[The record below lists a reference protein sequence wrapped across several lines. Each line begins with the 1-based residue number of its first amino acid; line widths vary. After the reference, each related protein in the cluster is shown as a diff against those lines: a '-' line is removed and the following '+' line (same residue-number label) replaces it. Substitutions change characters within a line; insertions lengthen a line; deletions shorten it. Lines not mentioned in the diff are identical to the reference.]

1 MAIQYSGTMRY
12 PAGVFEQHREAIA
25 EVVRK
30 SREEDGCLAYS
41 LARDVADPDLF
52 ILYERWESE
61 AAFNAHFASPHVQ
74 EFAELVKTFGKVD
87 THIRRFV
94 TDEGEFVR

>member
-12 PAGVFEQHREAIA
+12 QPGIFEQHHESIA

-30 SREEDGCLAYS
+30 SREEPGCLAYS

-52 ILYERWESE
+52 ILYERWESQE
-61 AAFNAHFASPHVQ
+61 AFDAHFASPHVQ
-74 EFAELVKTFGKVD
+74 EFAKLVKTFGKVD
-87 THIRRFV
+87 TNIHKFI
-94 TDEGEFVR
+94 TDDGEFVR